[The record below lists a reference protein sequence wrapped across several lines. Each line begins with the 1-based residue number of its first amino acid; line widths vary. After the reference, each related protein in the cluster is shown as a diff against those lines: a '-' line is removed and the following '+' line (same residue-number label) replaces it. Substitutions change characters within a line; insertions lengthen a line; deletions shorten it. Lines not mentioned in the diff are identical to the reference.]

1 MIGADVTFDGPQP
14 GHEVVEIPRLRAAL
28 EVLDVHLVERL
39 IEHRQRHVDSSV
51 LQEVHRDSGPGVPGT
66 VVAQAARQ
74 VQDEGVRLLGETASA
89 LAPSAET
96 PGLLDSP
103 CVTDAIAEESVCLL
117 S

>member
-51 LQEVHRDSGPGVPGT
+51 LLIRPGSQTGLEQQGLKRERVQS
-66 VVAQAARQ
+66 AQGRAK
-74 VQDEGVRLLGETASA
+74 GVKGDRAGST
-89 LAPSAET
+89 
-96 PGLLDSP
+96 
-103 CVTDAIAEESVCLL
+103 L
-117 S
+117 SC